1 MRRFFDAI
9 RPLFGGRLSRAQVD
23 GLNLILASSD
33 GHSRASRAYMLATAF
48 HETGRTMEP
57 VRETF
62 AASDGEAVARLE
74 QAWDAGDLPWVDAP
88 YWRADEGGQCWF
100 GRGYVQLTH
109 KHNYAR
115 ASRELRLDLT
125 DDPSLALDP
134 QVAAEVLVRGCAD
147 GWFTGAKLSDYLPGD
162 YYNARRVVNGIESA
176 AKVARYAEV
185 FEEALAATP
194 NWAPSARPV
203 PPTGIF
209 ASVASVI
216 RRWSHRTQ

>member
-1 MRRFFDAI
+1 MRRFIDAI
-9 RPLFGGRLSRAQVD
+9 RRLFGGRVSRAQFD

-33 GHSRASRAYMLATAF
+33 GHPRASRAYML
-48 HETGRTMEP
+48 HETRRTMEP

-74 QAWDAGDLPWVDAP
+74 QAWDSGDLPWVDAP
-88 YWRADEGGQCWF
+88 YWREDEEGQCWF

-109 KHNYAR
+109 KTNYAR
-115 ASRELRLDLT
+115 ASRELRVGLT

-134 QVAAEVLVRGCAD
+134 QVAAEVLVRGSAD

-162 YYNARRVVNGIESA
+162 YYNARRVVNGVESA

-185 FEEALAATP
+185 FEKALAPPMAT
-194 NWAPSARPV
+194 PSARPV
-203 PPTGIF
+203 PPSGIF
-209 ASVASVI
+209 ASVANVI
-216 RRWSHRTQ
+216 RHWSRRTQ